1 MASSVSVL
9 VLDVTILGIPVMC
22 AAVMAFRQLV
32 TTLCMALGSTNV
44 ESACLLIRHVTI
56 EQIAVPTAAPAVSV
70 SLAGIPA
77 TSLK

>member
-22 AAVMAFRQLV
+22 AAMMAFQQLV
-32 TTLCMALGSTNV
+32 TTLCIALGSTNA
-44 ESACLLIRHVTI
+44 ESACLKVRHVTI
-56 EQIAVPTAAPAVSV
+56 EQIAVPTAVPAVSV
-70 SLAGIPA
+70 SKAGIPA